1 MANDITEDD
10 IEVSLLNIL
19 KEDDLGY
26 NIVRCDPGKENK
38 ENLND
43 GTGRSS
49 KRQCVLPK
57 VIRESLYKIN
67 PSIPKDTID
76 KEVNDLCRDFT
87 GSDMVKVNYDNY
99 NLIRNGKSVS
109 FKQNGKETFDILK
122 LIDFDN
128 PQNNDFT
135 AVSQM
140 WIEGQYNWRR
150 PDVLIFVNGFPVVFV
165 ELKNAKIKVKEAYT
179 DNLTNY
185 KNDIPNLFAF
195 NQICVLSNAEET
207 RLGAWNAAYEYF
219 FEWLKVNSEK
229 EKPNRQEIKDKATSI
244 EYFARGLCK
253 KDNLIDY
260 LENFIMFQNQSVKI
274 IAKNHQFFG
283 VNNLMEN
290 VKNRK
295 ELKGKLGVF
304 WHTQGS
310 GKSYSMVFF
319 ARKCSRKLTG
329 NFSFLIVT
337 DRTDLDDQIYKNFVR
352 TEVIGDKDE
361 VQPADGKQLREY
373 LQGNKQ
379 FIFTMIQKFRYDKGK
394 KYPVLSERDDIF
406 VLIDE
411 AHRTQYK
418 DLAEN
423 MRTGLPN
430 ANFVAFTGTPL
441 LGTKRLTN
449 QWFGDYVSE
458 YNFAQSV
465 EDGATVPLFYSR
477 RVPEVELENNFL
489 DDDVVDIIE
498 DENLNEEEIEKLE
511 NSGSRIIEI
520 LKREERLDKIAAD
533 IAHHFPR
540 RGFLG
545 KGMVVSVDKFTTVK
559 MYDKVQKY
567 WDLEKKQL
575 IKDRNNAKTEEER
588 KEIKE
593 RLDYMNNVEMAVII
607 SKEEDE
613 EIKFEAQGLNIRPH
627 REKMEKIVDGYDIED
642 RFKDVNG
649 KLQLVF
655 VCSMWLTGFDV
666 PNLSTLYLDKPMKSH
681 TLMQAIARANRVF
694 PGKTSG
700 IIIDYVNVFKFM
712 KKALTDYATGDNDD
726 DYPVKDIDYL
736 IELIGKSIDEAE
748 EFLSEL
754 GISLE
759 DINEEESALD
769 RLAKQ
774 REALDIIY
782 QKDDDKDKF
791 RIITNTMLNL
801 YEASKP
807 EIFEKGWSNYKFGI
821 LKYMNDL
828 MNNNASDEKLERAKL
843 RLSSLL
849 DTSVSSEKP
858 NDESEQNGKYAI
870 HEYKV
875 IDLSKVDVEALRQ
888 EIRTAEYKAIEIDD
902 MKMFIQNALR
912 SMINKNCERI
922 KFSERFQNIID
933 KYNSGGSENEDYYEQ
948 LVKLVEELK
957 NEDKRASLEGLTE
970 EELEMYDLLIK
981 GRELT
986 KDEEQRVKLAS
997 KNLFKKLTSE
1007 KNDLFVVDWYK
1018 DEQASVNVKSAIS
1031 ISLDSDLP
1039 ESYDKD
1045 AFESKVNLLHNH
1057 FIDMS
1062 VMHYG
1067 WLGKSA

>member
-57 VIRESLYKIN
+57 VVRDSLYKIN
-67 PSIPKDTID
+67 PTIPKDTID
-76 KEVNDLCRDFT
+76 KVVLDLCRDFS
-87 GSDMVKVNYDNY
+87 GSDMVEVNYTNY

-109 FKQNGKETFDILK
+109 FKRNGKETFEILK
-122 LIDFDN
+122 LIDFEN

-165 ELKNAKIKVKEAYT
+165 ELKNAKIKVQEAYT

-195 NQICVLSNAEET
+195 NQVCVLSNAEET

-229 EKPNRQEIKDKATSI
+229 EKPNRQEIKDKCTSI
-244 EYFARGLCK
+244 EFFARGLCK

-283 VNNLMEN
+283 VNNLMKN

-477 RVPEVELENNFL
+477 RVPDVDLENDYL

-520 LKREERLDKIAAD
+520 LKREDRLDKIAAD

-567 WDLEKKQL
+567 WELEKKQL

-613 EIKFEAQGLNIRPH
+613 ERKFEAQDLNIRPH
-627 REKMEKIVDGYDIED
+627 REKMEQIVDGYDIED
-642 RFKDVNG
+642 RFK
-649 KLQLVF
+649 F
-655 VCSMWLTGFDV
+655 SF
-666 PNLSTLYLDKPMKSH
+666 
-681 TLMQAIARANRVF
+681 F
-694 PGKTSG
+694 
-700 IIIDYVNVFKFM
+700 
-712 KKALTDYATGDNDD
+712 
-726 DYPVKDIDYL
+726 
-736 IELIGKSIDEAE
+736 
-748 EFLSEL
+748 
-754 GISLE
+754 
-759 DINEEESALD
+759 
-769 RLAKQ
+769 
-774 REALDIIY
+774 
-782 QKDDDKDKF
+782 
-791 RIITNTMLNL
+791 
-801 YEASKP
+801 
-807 EIFEKGWSNYKFGI
+807 IFF
-821 LKYMNDL
+821 
-828 MNNNASDEKLERAKL
+828 
-843 RLSSLL
+843 
-849 DTSVSSEKP
+849 
-858 NDESEQNGKYAI
+858 
-870 HEYKV
+870 
-875 IDLSKVDVEALRQ
+875 
-888 EIRTAEYKAIEIDD
+888 
-902 MKMFIQNALR
+902 F
-912 SMINKNCERI
+912 
-922 KFSERFQNIID
+922 
-933 KYNSGGSENEDYYEQ
+933 
-948 LVKLVEELK
+948 
-957 NEDKRASLEGLTE
+957 
-970 EELEMYDLLIK
+970 
-981 GRELT
+981 
-986 KDEEQRVKLAS
+986 
-997 KNLFKKLTSE
+997 
-1007 KNDLFVVDWYK
+1007 
-1018 DEQASVNVKSAIS
+1018 
-1031 ISLDSDLP
+1031 
-1039 ESYDKD
+1039 
-1045 AFESKVNLLHNH
+1045 
-1057 FIDMS
+1057 
-1062 VMHYG
+1062 
-1067 WLGKSA
+1067 

>member
-19 KEDDLGY
+19 KDDDLGY
-26 NIVRCDPGKENK
+26 NIIRCDPSKENK

-76 KEVNDLCRDFT
+76 KVVNDLCRDFT

-109 FKQNGKETFDILK
+109 FKRNGKETFDILK
-122 LIDFDN
+122 IIDFEN
-128 PQNNDFT
+128 PQHNDFT

-195 NQICVLSNAEET
+195 NQVCVLSNAEET
-207 RLGAWNAAYEYF
+207 RLGAWNAAYEFF

-613 EIKFEAQGLNIRPH
+613 ERKFEAQGLNIRPH
-627 REKMEKIVDGYDIED
+627 REKMEQIVDGYDIED

-681 TLMQAIARANRVF
+681 TLMQAIA
-694 PGKTSG
+694 
-700 IIIDYVNVFKFM
+700 
-712 KKALTDYATGDNDD
+712 
-726 DYPVKDIDYL
+726 
-736 IELIGKSIDEAE
+736 
-748 EFLSEL
+748 
-754 GISLE
+754 
-759 DINEEESALD
+759 
-769 RLAKQ
+769 
-774 REALDIIY
+774 
-782 QKDDDKDKF
+782 
-791 RIITNTMLNL
+791 
-801 YEASKP
+801 
-807 EIFEKGWSNYKFGI
+807 
-821 LKYMNDL
+821 
-828 MNNNASDEKLERAKL
+828 
-843 RLSSLL
+843 
-849 DTSVSSEKP
+849 
-858 NDESEQNGKYAI
+858 
-870 HEYKV
+870 
-875 IDLSKVDVEALRQ
+875 
-888 EIRTAEYKAIEIDD
+888 
-902 MKMFIQNALR
+902 
-912 SMINKNCERI
+912 
-922 KFSERFQNIID
+922 
-933 KYNSGGSENEDYYEQ
+933 
-948 LVKLVEELK
+948 
-957 NEDKRASLEGLTE
+957 
-970 EELEMYDLLIK
+970 
-981 GRELT
+981 
-986 KDEEQRVKLAS
+986 
-997 KNLFKKLTSE
+997 
-1007 KNDLFVVDWYK
+1007 
-1018 DEQASVNVKSAIS
+1018 
-1031 ISLDSDLP
+1031 
-1039 ESYDKD
+1039 
-1045 AFESKVNLLHNH
+1045 
-1057 FIDMS
+1057 
-1062 VMHYG
+1062 
-1067 WLGKSA
+1067 